1 MAIWENAIITNK
13 GLALL
18 AKLASGN
25 ALSLVRAVAGA
36 GRVEPVELKYMT
48 AVIEEKQELS
58 FATQSYPE
66 EGKCAVPVKLSNSG
80 VSVSYAVHQIGIMAF
95 DPDEGEI
102 LFMISQETSGT
113 GTEIPSANQTPGFSA
128 AWTFYLQYGQ
138 ADGVEITVDPSN
150 AVTAGEVKALISEH
164 NAEKTPHAGV
174 LATKAELKA
183 HEEKTGNVH
192 GLKASD
198 IGLGNVNN
206 TADSEKNVAF
216 ASRAGS
222 ADKIKYSI
230 IIRFNGGRTEGT
242 DQWTYDG
249 ATSRS
254 INITP
259 EKIGAVPK
267 KGGEIT
273 GPLTL
278 KGMMVWTEGVNFG
291 DELPTP
297 GTPGRVFGIPLK
309 KVKF

>member
-1 MAIWENAIITNK
+1 MAVWENAIITNK

-48 AVIEEKQELS
+48 AVMEEKQELS

-138 ADGVEITVDPSN
+138 ADGVEVTVDPAN
-150 AVTAGEVKALISEH
+150 AITAGEVQALIGEH
-164 NAEKTPHAGV
+164 NTDKAPHADV
-174 LATKAELKA
+174 LATKAEFTEHA
-183 HEEKTGNVH
+183 EKKGNVH

-206 TADSEKNVAF
+206 TADSAKHVAF
-216 ASRAGS
+216 ASRAGT
-222 ADKIKYSI
+222 ADKVNYSI
-230 IIRFNGGRTEGT
+230 IIRLDGGRTEGT
-242 DQWTYDG
+242 DQWTFDG
-249 ATSRS
+249 STSRAV
-254 INITP
+254 NITP
-259 EKIGAVPK
+259 EKIGALPAN
-267 KGGEIT
+267 GGTLT
-273 GPLTL
+273 GPLNL
-278 KGMMVWTEGVNFG
+278 TEGVHFG
-291 DELPTP
+291 DTLPVDP
-297 GTPGRVFGIPLK
+297 PIGRLYFLDEDAADALGV
-309 KVKF
+309 